1 MHTMWFPSP
10 DMMRDNDSAIITT
23 IMIYTDADEASLATL
38 RYVIMSTNLHV
49 QTETLAFPKTGGT
62 PISCLFDFPL

>member
-1 MHTMWFPSP
+1 MLDYQRLAEPGNTRGIPMHTMWFPSP

-38 RYVIMSTNLHV
+38 RYVIHV
-49 QTETLAFPKTGGT
+49 HQS
-62 PISCLFDFPL
+62 SCSS